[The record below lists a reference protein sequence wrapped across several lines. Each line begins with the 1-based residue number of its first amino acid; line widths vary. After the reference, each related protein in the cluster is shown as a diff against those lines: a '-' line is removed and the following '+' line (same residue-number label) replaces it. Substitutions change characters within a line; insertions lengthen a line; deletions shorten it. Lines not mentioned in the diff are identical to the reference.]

1 MSIGRCLAL
10 AGFLSG
16 LLAAGS
22 MASADMV
29 HISTTVLTDDRD
41 GFGGLSGI
49 DLTADGLSFVAV
61 SDRGLMFSGTIARDA
76 NGRIVDVTI
85 DSAVPLRLPDGRPNS
100 PYLSDAEGIALA
112 PDGTRFVSYEGWAR
126 IRAHDALGLGLPRLP
141 THPDFRPMQGNGSLE
156 ALARTVDGT
165 LYVIPERSGRALRPF
180 PVYRLLPGAEQW
192 DIAFDIPRVGQLVP
206 TGADIGPDGAL
217 YLLERDFNGF
227 AFSSRVR
234 RFDLEG
240 NGITLWQSRA
250 GDFDNLEGLSV
261 WSDGDSIRLTMIS
274 DDNFRRSQETQ
285 IVEFRL
291 TD

>member
-1 MSIGRCLAL
+1 MNVCAGWLAI
-10 AGFLSG
+10 ACTTV
-16 LLAAGS
+16 
-22 MASADMV
+22 SADMV
-29 HISTTVLTDDRD
+29 HLGTTLLTDPHQ

-49 DLTADGLSFVAV
+49 DLTADGLGFVAI
-61 SDRGLMFSGTIARDA
+61 SDRGLMFAGSIVRDA
-76 NGRIVDVTI
+76 DGRIATVSI
-85 DSAVPLRLPDGRPNS
+85 DRPMPLRLPDGRRNTPF
-100 PYLSDAEGIALA
+100 LSDAEGVALA

-126 IRAHDALGLGLPRLP
+126 IRAHDTEGRALPYLP
-141 THPDFRPMQGNGSLE
+141 THPDFRAMQGNGSLE
-156 ALARTVDGT
+156 ALALAGDGT

-180 PVYRLLPGAEQW
+180 PVYRLLPGAAQW
-192 DIAFDIPRVGQLVP
+192 DVAFDIPRVGQLVP

-227 AFSSRVR
+227 AFTSRIR

-240 NGITLWQSRA
+240 NGTTLWQSGA

-261 WSDGDSIRLTMIS
+261 WSDGDGLRLTMIS

-291 TD
+291 TQ